1 MSKISVNRRDF
12 FRSAAVVGAAGSL
25 GAGTI
30 LSSCSGGEKTPVL
43 VPLASL
49 ANAYIPELTDFANDG
64 KPLRAGL
71 IGCGGRAT
79 GAAANF
85 LSAGP
90 NLQIVVLGDLFLD
103 RIDGCRKMLKDKFK
117 VEVPDDKCFTGF
129 DNYKKVLASDIDL
142 VIIATPPAF
151 RPMHFEAAV
160 EAGKHVFMEKP
171 VCVDGP
177 GARSVMATSKKAES
191 QGLVVVT
198 GTQRHHQRKYVE
210 SFQQIQKGMIGEI
223 VSGNVYWN
231 QSMLWYRTREEKW
244 TDMEWMVRDWVN
256 WKWLSGDH
264 IVEQHI
270 HNIDVA
276 NWFLG
281 RTPVSALGFG
291 GRARRETGNMFDFF
305 SVDYDYGDA
314 VHIHSQCRQ
323 ITGTTGHVGEF
334 FTGAEGSC
342 FGGGK
347 VFSKNGI
354 TVPDIKLDTDDS
366 MVQEHVDLIR
376 SAFSGQPLNDAR
388 RIAETTLTVIMGRIS
403 AYTGELVRFADL
415 LTNENSA
422 HYNFKFTPSPK
433 DFETGNVKLPAEV
446 PPIPGRA

>member
-1 MSKISVNRRDF
+1 MALSGLALAAAPAVLSANSLPTKIKV
-12 FRSAAVVGAAGSL
+12 A
-25 GAGTI
+25 
-30 LSSCSGGEKTPVL
+30 
-43 VPLASL
+43 
-49 ANAYIPELTDFANDG
+49 
-64 KPLRAGL
+64 L
-71 IGCGGRAT
+71 IGCGGRGT
-79 GAAANF
+79 GALGQFIAACKI
-85 LSAGP
+85 LGIEP
-90 NLQIVVLGDLFLD
+90 EVVALGDAFEDKVQKLGQVYKLPAPKLFSGYD
-103 RIDGCRKMLKDKFK
+103 AYQK
-117 VEVPDDKCFTGF
+117 VMATDCTF
-129 DNYKKVLASDIDL
+129 VLM
-142 VIIATPPAF
+142 ATPPAF
-151 RPMHFEAAV
+151 RPVHFAAAID
-160 EAGKHVFMEKP
+160 AGKHCFIEKP
-171 VCVDGP
+171 VAVDP
-177 GARSVMATSKKAES
+177 VGARSIIATGEKAKAK
-191 QGLVVVT
+191 GLAVVA
-198 GTQRHHQRKYVE
+198 GTQRRHAASYLKNKALIDAGAIGAIRGGIVQWNGTVPWLKRRGSGESDASYMNHNWLNFVE
-210 SFQQIQKGMIGEI
+210 
-223 VSGNVYWN
+223 
-231 QSMLWYRTREEKW
+231 
-244 TDMEWMVRDWVN
+244 
-256 WKWLSGDH
+256 LSGDH

>member
-1 MSKISVNRRDF
+1 MEHPIPRRDF
-12 FRSAAVVGAAGSL
+12 VSTMALSGLALAAAPAVLSANSL
-25 GAGTI
+25 PTKIKVA
-30 LSSCSGGEKTPVL
+30 
-43 VPLASL
+43 
-49 ANAYIPELTDFANDG
+49 
-64 KPLRAGL
+64 L
-71 IGCGGRAT
+71 IGCGGRGT
-79 GAAANF
+79 GALGQFIAACKI
-85 LSAGP
+85 LGIEP
-90 NLQIVVLGDLFLD
+90 EVVALGDAFEDKVQKLGQVYKLPAPKLFSGYD
-103 RIDGCRKMLKDKFK
+103 AYQK
-117 VEVPDDKCFTGF
+117 VMATDCTF
-129 DNYKKVLASDIDL
+129 VLM
-142 VIIATPPAF
+142 ATPPAF
-151 RPMHFEAAV
+151 RPVHFAAAID
-160 EAGKHVFMEKP
+160 AGKHCFIEKP
-171 VCVDGP
+171 VAVDP
-177 GARSVMATSKKAES
+177 VGARSIIATGEKAKAK
-191 QGLVVVT
+191 GLAVVA
-198 GTQRHHQRKYVE
+198 GTQRRHAASYLKNKALIDAGAIGAIRGGIVQWNGTVPWLKRRGSGESDASYMNHNWLNFVE
-210 SFQQIQKGMIGEI
+210 
-223 VSGNVYWN
+223 
-231 QSMLWYRTREEKW
+231 
-244 TDMEWMVRDWVN
+244 
-256 WKWLSGDH
+256 LSGDH

-446 PPIPGRA
+446 PPIPGKA

>member
-1 MSKISVNRRDF
+1 MEHPIPRRDF
-12 FRSAAVVGAAGSL
+12 VSTMALSGLALAAAPAVLSANSL
-25 GAGTI
+25 PTKIKVA
-30 LSSCSGGEKTPVL
+30 
-43 VPLASL
+43 
-49 ANAYIPELTDFANDG
+49 
-64 KPLRAGL
+64 L
-71 IGCGGRAT
+71 IGCGGRGT
-79 GAAANF
+79 GALGQFIAACKI
-85 LSAGP
+85 LGIEP
-90 NLQIVVLGDLFLD
+90 EVVALGDAFEDKVQKLGQVYKLPAPKLFSGYD
-103 RIDGCRKMLKDKFK
+103 AYQK
-117 VEVPDDKCFTGF
+117 VMATDCTF
-129 DNYKKVLASDIDL
+129 VLM
-142 VIIATPPAF
+142 ATPPAF
-151 RPMHFEAAV
+151 RPVHFAAAID
-160 EAGKHVFMEKP
+160 AGKHCFIEKP
-171 VCVDGP
+171 VAVDP
-177 GARSVMATSKKAES
+177 VGARSIIATGEKAKAK
-191 QGLVVVT
+191 GLAVVA
-198 GTQRHHQRKYVE
+198 GTQRRHAASYLKNKALIDAGAIGAIRGGIVQWNGTVPWLKRRGSGESDASYMNHNWLNFVE
-210 SFQQIQKGMIGEI
+210 
-223 VSGNVYWN
+223 
-231 QSMLWYRTREEKW
+231 
-244 TDMEWMVRDWVN
+244 
-256 WKWLSGDH
+256 LSGDH

>member
-1 MSKISVNRRDF
+1 M
-12 FRSAAVVGAAGSL
+12 
-25 GAGTI
+25 
-30 LSSCSGGEKTPVL
+30 
-43 VPLASL
+43 
-49 ANAYIPELTDFANDG
+49 
-64 KPLRAGL
+64 
-71 IGCGGRAT
+71 
-79 GAAANF
+79 
-85 LSAGP
+85 
-90 NLQIVVLGDLFLD
+90 
-103 RIDGCRKMLKDKFK
+103 
-117 VEVPDDKCFTGF
+117 
-129 DNYKKVLASDIDL
+129 
-142 VIIATPPAF
+142 
-151 RPMHFEAAV
+151 
-160 EAGKHVFMEKP
+160 
-171 VCVDGP
+171 
-177 GARSVMATSKKAES
+177 
-191 QGLVVVT
+191 
-198 GTQRHHQRKYVE
+198 
-210 SFQQIQKGMIGEI
+210 
-223 VSGNVYWN
+223 
-231 QSMLWYRTREEKW
+231 
-244 TDMEWMVRDWVN
+244 
-256 WKWLSGDH
+256 
-264 IVEQHI
+264 
-270 HNIDVA
+270 
-276 NWFLG
+276 
-281 RTPVSALGFG
+281 SALGFG

>member
-1 MSKISVNRRDF
+1 MALSGLALAAAPAVLSANSLPTKIKV
-12 FRSAAVVGAAGSL
+12 A
-25 GAGTI
+25 
-30 LSSCSGGEKTPVL
+30 
-43 VPLASL
+43 
-49 ANAYIPELTDFANDG
+49 
-64 KPLRAGL
+64 L
-71 IGCGGRAT
+71 IGCGGRGT
-79 GAAANF
+79 GALGQFIAACKI
-85 LSAGP
+85 LGIEP
-90 NLQIVVLGDLFLD
+90 EVVALGDAFEDKVQKLGQVYKLPAPKLFSGYD
-103 RIDGCRKMLKDKFK
+103 AYQK
-117 VEVPDDKCFTGF
+117 VMATDCTF
-129 DNYKKVLASDIDL
+129 VLM
-142 VIIATPPAF
+142 ATPPAF
-151 RPMHFEAAV
+151 RPVHFASAID
-160 EAGKHVFMEKP
+160 AGKHCFIEKP
-171 VCVDGP
+171 VAVDP
-177 GARSVMATSKKAES
+177 VGARSIIATGEKAKAK
-191 QGLVVVT
+191 GLAVVA
-198 GTQRHHQRKYVE
+198 GTQRRHAASYLKNKALIDAGAIGAIRGGIVQWNGTVPWLKRRGSGESDASYMNHNWLNFVE
-210 SFQQIQKGMIGEI
+210 
-223 VSGNVYWN
+223 
-231 QSMLWYRTREEKW
+231 
-244 TDMEWMVRDWVN
+244 
-256 WKWLSGDH
+256 LSGDH

-305 SVDYDYGDA
+305 SIDYDYGDA